1 MKGSGLLSLIPD
13 RITGVFSGSCSVFS
27 LIPMVSLGPATFGS
41 ISDELSTAALEDAL
55 VGLIPADDEA
65 AMFGSAEA

>member
-1 MKGSGLLSLIPD
+1 
-13 RITGVFSGSCSVFS
+13 
-27 LIPMVSLGPATFGS
+27 MVSLGPATFCS

-55 VGLIPADDEA
+55 VGLMPAVDEA

>member
-1 MKGSGLLSLIPD
+1 M
-13 RITGVFSGSCSVFS
+13 
-27 LIPMVSLGPATFGS
+27 PMVSLGPASFGS

-55 VGLIPADDEA
+55 VGLMPADEDA